1 MYDRLEDP
9 GVAVQVQEAAA
20 PLPPLGTP
28 MDIALLG
35 GNKDELDDGLNEIYQ
50 ILVDKIKIKINMSKN
65 KVLICTK
72 KRKKGQECTK
82 ISGENLEEVKEFH
95 NREIKSRGTKGPKVL
110 KWGILYYNTKML
122 VKTYAWKT

>member
-1 MYDRLEDP
+1 M
-9 GVAVQVQEAAA
+9 AVQVQEAAA

-72 KRKKGQECTK
+72 KKKKGTGMYK
-82 ISGENLEEVKEFH
+82 NKR
-95 NREIKSRGTKGPKVL
+95 RELRRS
-110 KWGILYYNTKML
+110 
-122 VKTYAWKT
+122 